1 MTDEGVTTT
10 FYADVDGDIYGVTAM
25 AMMACAMPTGLG
37 GATANASTSSVVLL
51 PNASG
56 FIAVYTTAGGIF
68 ARTFGAATGSGTPV
82 LVTATVPTAFDAATN
97 GDDLIVAWSEY
108 DPSASRLSAR
118 RFVASTLVPYA
129 GAMLLNTSTKFTV
142 FAEIAMAMTST
153 QVLIAASQPSAIGFT
168 RCTNTLASV
177 VSGTIRSTADD
188 DRPKLDLVVD
198 RATSERL
205 LAFENGGA
213 LTVQFVSS
221 AGATVGIASPLG
233 AAGGSEVAV
242 APSANSSAPGI
253 LGAAWIEGT
262 TARFETLSGS
272 GFGASR
278 TPVIRSGPTNIR
290 TSVRV
295 GGATAPLLDPSD
307 SRRVAAGG
315 TCRSSTERVQRRR
328 APSSGPASSATAPP
342 RRPSRSTRRRTPS
355 GRADAR
361 PRWSAPP
368 GTACCSRAR
377 RPSGAWAAP
386 ERAGESSAAL
396 TLPPRSSSVH
406 PRTG

>member
-278 TPVIRSGPTNIR
+278 TPVIRSCPTNIR
-290 TSVRV
+290 TGVRV
-295 GGATAPLLDPSD
+295 VGGTAPLLDPIGLASSGGRWHVSSFD
-307 SRRVAAGG
+307 GTSAAAARAELGTSVTGDGTAAPAFTFYSSPDPTGTSRR
-315 TCRSSTERVQRRR
+315 
-328 APSSGPASSATAPP
+328 ATAVM
-342 RRPSRSTRRRTPS
+342 
-355 GRADAR
+355 
-361 PRWSAPP
+361 
-368 GTACCSRAR
+368 GTAGNRVLLASETTVWRVGC
-377 RPSGAWAAP
+377 P
-386 ERAGESSAAL
+386 
-396 TLPPRSSSVH
+396 
-406 PRTG
+406 